1 LSYNIYAFSNFKQVL
16 EYIND
21 EISKLNRKIADL
33 SAQYNI
39 VKRKAEKMKKI
50 EEAFSQL
57 LGTKIGGVN
66 EIDLMGI
73 KVIVGSRAVDELKVY
88 EEVLLSLQERLEALM
103 KARKVLEPLS
113 KVIGEGEGI
122 SILLETLNG
131 LPLKI
136 LLSESR

>member
-1 LSYNIYAFSNFKQVL
+1 
-16 EYIND
+16 
-21 EISKLNRKIADL
+21 
-33 SAQYNI
+33 
-39 VKRKAEKMKKI
+39 MKKI